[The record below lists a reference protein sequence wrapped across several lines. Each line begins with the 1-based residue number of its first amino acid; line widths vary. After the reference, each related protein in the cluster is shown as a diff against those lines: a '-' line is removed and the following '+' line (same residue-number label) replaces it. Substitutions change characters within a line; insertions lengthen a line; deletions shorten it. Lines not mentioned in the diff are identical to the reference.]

1 MTLDVDETE
10 GGDNGPETITVKHIP
25 AGYKFKYY
33 IYDYSK
39 KVGRDGMSWHNSD
52 AKVTIYGPE
61 GKGSI
66 EMMLD
71 DTKKVGEETFYFIG
85 CFDDTY
91 FDGFKKIAKTSK
103 TNNVVCP

>member
-1 MTLDVDETE
+1 MIFTYLFF
-10 GGDNGPETITVKHIP
+10 II
-25 AGYKFKYY
+25 
-33 IYDYSK
+33 I
-39 KVGRDGMSWHNSD
+39 
-52 AKVTIYGPE
+52 I
-61 GKGSI
+61 GSI

-71 DTKKVGEETFYFIG
+71 DTKKVGKETFYFIG